1 MIKQIQLRGISR
13 TPSDKMSED
22 GGLSESL
29 NMYMDS
35 AENAPAF
42 VPEDK
47 TAELGLPEGL
57 YAERIFIHKT
67 ANYENY
73 IVVQSDKVVAYTP
86 GIEDEEPLLVMELA
100 EEEKVNDIT
109 SVGNTLIVSTNL
121 NLNYVLYKE
130 RKYCFLGN
138 NIPFPTIEFWDSRS
152 TIQQTIKK
160 ATVFDENYSYEPVYD
175 TNSVLQSLIDDETGA
190 RVITPIL
197 LNTAYDETK
206 KLGVFDKE
214 VWNELSEDG
223 TNSSPEARL
232 IVSKIKEVKDEMVEE
247 NRTKG
252 YFSYPI
258 WILYAIH
265 LFDGSLIVSTPQM
278 LSPGQ
283 EEPFDIKGAGTEGG
297 YSTFFLRLNHYYKIG
312 AKLYDFNDQLIN
324 KWKDIIKG
332 VDVYISEDINR
343 LDFNNITIDQNE
355 QFESGTGDGVN
366 TWIYWA
372 YGKFKIS
379 GYEKSFIRHALS
391 CSNFVKIEEFFIDE
405 SFYNENAHDI
415 AVLREDYIFDS
426 IKYIKNSDRF
436 SGRTLLSDQEYK
448 TNEYK
453 VLGNHLTTYNNRM
466 FILNASKEYLA
477 GPSFLCGQRYNTVIP
492 LVYINKPEIPLPDW
506 FWVNDLFD
514 PNHYTYSF
522 AYILDNAVVHG
533 NSNGANKF
541 EVINRYNDLTPYV
554 HSLIIYP
561 SKDCKSVEYVG
572 NENKHVVPMLIHP
585 NFPNMTYYY
594 ANQSINDNPIVQNS
608 ALPDENKKVISNNL
622 YVSEVNNPLFIG
634 ETFTFQSKVLGVA
647 VATTA
652 LSQGQFGQF
661 PLYVFTEDG
670 IWAMETAADGSF
682 VSQKPLSREVCI
694 NPDSITSIDNAV
706 VFVTAK
712 AVMMIQGSQVM
723 NISPYMNGRHYTPN
737 ESALNI
743 IVKQDGYDTF
753 VDVISDED
761 PFMTFMKDAKVA
773 YDYTGQRLIFISP
786 ANKGFQYVYKIDTQ
800 TWHKVAFEGLN
811 LDTPLNSF
819 PECLVMTEPKISQ
832 ETKTLLRFS
841 SSDMTQKA
849 AVIKAFDERLGDLV
863 GLKDAKDFIDG
874 TGTLDKNVVGDIT
887 SILDELSQEYSFT
900 YTITEEEKVLTTGD
914 TKIVSLSTILDDS
927 IIQETAKGILI
938 TRPFDLGMPDV
949 YKSITDIRVRGY
961 YAKGAVK
968 FILQGSDDGR
978 TFYTLSSLRGK
989 SWKMFRIFIL
999 ANLDPTERI
1008 SWIDINFEP
1017 RYNTKLR

>member
-47 TAELGLPEGL
+47 TAELGLPEDL

-86 GIEDEEPLLVMELA
+86 GIEDEEPLLVTELA
-100 EEEKVNDIT
+100 EGEKVNDIT
-109 SVGNTLIVSTNL
+109 SVGNTLIVLTTANL
-121 NLNYVLYKE
+121 YYILYKD
-130 RKYCFLGN
+130 RVYSFLGN
-138 NIPFPTIEFWDSRS
+138 KVPMPQIDLYAEKKAIAYKANGRLNFKLNQYQTPDAWNDSSDEDLLSLTEKVWDTDEKSLKKSIIEFLKREGFVSPRFVQYSVELNEGSPMVSLPILVGAGEPFKTYVFADYSR
-152 TIQQTIKK
+152 
-160 ATVFDENYSYEPVYD
+160 YETEDQVGNIIYD
-175 TNSVLQSLIDDETGA
+175 TKITHSIGFNPYSIKAKLRNLSDLEDWRDIITNIKIYISDDLYLLSEYKNEKLRCISIDSTDDGQDLVLQAKFSLDTTMPDMDTMLDMGA
-190 RVITPIL
+190 LTYLCKSIPV
-197 LNTAYDETK
+197 TK
-206 KLGVFDKE
+206 FSAFS
-214 VWNELSEDG
+214 N
-223 TNSSPEARL
+223 
-232 IVSKIKEVKDEMVEE
+232 EVKDLSEGIDIVASEDYLPEKLYEKERLVVGDMT
-247 NRTKG
+247 N
-252 YFSYPI
+252 YPI
-258 WILYAIH
+258 I
-265 LFDGSLIVSTPQM
+265 P
-278 LSPGQ
+278 LS
-283 EEPFDIKGAGTEGG
+283 
-297 YSTFFLRLNHYYKIG
+297 
-312 AKLYDFNDQLIN
+312 
-324 KWKDIIKG
+324 
-332 VDVYISEDINR
+332 
-343 LDFNNITIDQNE
+343 
-355 QFESGTGDGVN
+355 
-366 TWIYWA
+366 
-372 YGKFKIS
+372 
-379 GYEKSFIRHALS
+379 
-391 CSNFVKIEEFFIDE
+391 
-405 SFYNENAHDI
+405 
-415 AVLREDYIFDS
+415 
-426 IKYIKNSDRF
+426 SD
-436 SGRTLLSDQEYK
+436 
-448 TNEYK
+448 
-453 VLGNHLTTYNNRM
+453 TYNNRLVAVNNTA
-466 FILNASKEYLA
+466 ILTYTHHGLGS
-477 GPSFLCGQRYNTVIP
+477 TI
-492 LVYINKPEIPLPDW
+492 
-506 FWVNDLFD
+506 VNDESETKYEIYFIAKRPIKDLCFKAD
-514 PNHYTYSF
+514 IVASLPQYGDLIFCPDQSCYQIVVKAERNDQIRYLS
-522 AYILDNAVVHG
+522 LDAKPHPG
-533 NSNGANKF
+533 LPCSYAS
-541 EVINRYNDLTPYV
+541 IQ
-554 HSLIIYP
+554 SLIYNV
-561 SKDCKSVEYVG
+561 DDLY
-572 NENKHVVPMLIHP
+572 
-585 NFPNMTYYY
+585 
-594 ANQSINDNPIVQNS
+594 NQMSEAQVQLPIINPIDEKDNS
-608 ALPDENKKVISNNL
+608 LFISPI
-622 YVSEVNNPLFIG
+622 NNPFVFPTEG
-634 ETFTFQSKVLGVA
+634 RFTFQSKVLGVA

-712 AVMMIQGSQVM
+712 GVMMIQGSQVM

-737 ESALNI
+737 ESAKDI
-743 IVKQDGYDTF
+743 ISKQEGFGDF
-753 VDVISDED
+753 INAISDED
-761 PFMTFMKDAKVA
+761 PFMTFMRDAKVA
-773 YDYTGQRLIFISP
+773 YDYTGQRLVFISP
-786 ANKGFQYVYKIDTQ
+786 SNKGFQYVYKIDTQ

-832 ETKTLLRFS
+832 ETKTLLHFS
-841 SSDMTQKA
+841 SSDISQKA

-863 GLKDAKDFIDG
+863 GLKESKDFIDG
-874 TGTLDKNVVGDIT
+874 TGTLDKDVVGDIT

-900 YTITEEEKVLTTGD
+900 YTLTEEEKVLTTGD